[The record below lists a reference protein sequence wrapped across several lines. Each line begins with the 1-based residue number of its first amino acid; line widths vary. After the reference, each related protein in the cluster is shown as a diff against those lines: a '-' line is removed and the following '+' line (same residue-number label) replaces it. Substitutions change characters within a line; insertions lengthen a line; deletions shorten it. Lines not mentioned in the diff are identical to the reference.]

1 MAPSLDT
8 LPPELLEM
16 IVDMPTEG
24 QRDLISCLRSTCRVV
39 QQNLD
44 KPFAKAYFTVRYVYL
59 DELKLR
65 EVCALSNVPLLAT
78 QVKTLM
84 VICRPAEDAKYLAF
98 HVGDGRLT
106 WNDFDLALQRLVNLK
121 QIVFKDTTVYEATE
135 DHRVGSAQ
143 FQTVDISIAFATFM
157 LAFERRKVRLKAIH
171 FYCYGGCSDLH
182 CLRSVRLDDTAS
194 LLRLDSTLANL
205 ELLRIRLLPIVAS
218 PWISGERVWAY
229 NCPCSAH
236 WLTRCSAGTK
246 AGHDLGAALQR
257 CPELKDLVLQCS
269 MGAGALTAIH
279 QLASAVSLPKLQNFT
294 LSNSLCTVEDLMLF
308 FTQHRATLRRCVL
321 HTVFMGEDDPNCFG
335 DLLEF
340 IGERMNF
347 SKLGLAQLG
356 IGRFLID
363 FIPMYCTIA
372 MYKFNWADNSDPEGW
387 ILVNVKRSVLL
398 EGHQEVQSGL
408 ARMQQCLTFRQE

>member
-1 MAPSLDT
+1 MAPSLVS
-8 LPPELLEM
+8 LPLEVLEM

-24 QRDLISCLRSTCRVV
+24 QRDLISCLRSTCREV
-39 QQNLD
+39 QQKLD
-44 KPFAKAYFTVRYVYL
+44 KFFSKAYFTVRYVYL

-84 VICRPAEDAKYLAF
+84 VIYRPAKDAKYLAF

-121 QIVFKDTTVYEATE
+121 QIVFKDTTVHEATE
-135 DHRVGSAQ
+135 DHRVGSAR
-143 FQTVDISIAFATFM
+143 FQAVDISIAFATFM
-157 LAFERRKVRLKAIH
+157 LAFQRRKIRLKAIH

-182 CLRSVRLDDTAS
+182 CLRSVRLDDTAI

-205 ELLRIRLLPIVAS
+205 ELLRIRLLPTVAS
-218 PWISGERVWAY
+218 PWISGD
-229 NCPCSAH
+229 
-236 WLTRCSAGTK
+236 AGTK
-246 AGHDLGAALQR
+246 AGNDLGAALQR
-257 CPELKDLVLQCS
+257 CPELKDLVLRCS
-269 MGAGALTAIH
+269 IGAGALTAIH

-294 LSNSLCTVEDLMLF
+294 LSNSPCTVEDLMLF

-321 HTVFMGEDDPNCFG
+321 HTVFMGEDDPNCFR

-356 IGRFLID
+356 IGHFLVD

-372 MYKFNWADNSDPEGW
+372 MYEFNWADNSDPEGW

-408 ARMQQCLTFRQE
+408 ARMQQCLTFRQYRT